1 MNKKPKNNLQ
11 PILILILVSIVLF
24 SFADYDHLMKERK
37 EVKDANPAGATLT
50 LNAHSDCDSSLWNHI
65 WDPWR
70 LHVLKQC
77 KVVTGVV
84 DAMGAD
90 DDGDEH
96 ILLKLDAG
104 QESLVNKHN
113 QEKKKGDLVVEV
125 VCANDIKLKAAKK
138 PCEGY
143 VNKVQLP
150 SVGEHVKVT
159 GSYVVDVHNGWKEI
173 HPVSK
178 IEELK

>member
-1 MNKKPKNNLQ
+1 MNRKLKNSFQ
-11 PILILILVSIVLF
+11 IPLILMLISIVLF
-24 SFADYDHLMKERK
+24 SFDFYHVSKEKK
-37 EVKDANPAGATLT
+37 EIKDTKPEGVVASS
-50 LNAHSDCDSSLWNHI
+50 NAHDDCDSTLWNHV
-65 WDPWR
+65 WDSWR

-96 ILLKLDAG
+96 ILLKLDPG
-104 QESLVNKHN
+104 QEGLVNKHN
-113 QEKKKGDLVVEV
+113 QQKKKGDLVVEV
-125 VCANDIKLKAAKK
+125 ICANAINLKAAKK

-143 VNKVQLP
+143 INKVQLP

-159 GSYVVDVHNGWKEI
+159 GSYVIDIHNGWKEI
-173 HPVSK
+173 HPVSR